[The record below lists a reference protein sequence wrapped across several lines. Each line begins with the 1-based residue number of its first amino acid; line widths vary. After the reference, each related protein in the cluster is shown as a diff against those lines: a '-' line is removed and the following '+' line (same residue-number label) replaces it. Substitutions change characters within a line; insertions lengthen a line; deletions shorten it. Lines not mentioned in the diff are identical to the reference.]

1 MTQYYIGDNSWFIGK
16 WSKFDDNVFT
26 PYPLAEKVVNLLSWT
41 DKDYLNFMNSKNLG
55 IIDMGAKLGNLLVA
69 FARRATQAIENTD
82 YSATKKDTLFKN
94 LRNKLWALPA
104 TSVTA
109 FYMETLYQ
117 DNGWNRDNILYPK
130 NSGQSNSFGLDI
142 VRLAKIY
149 HDNPGR
155 IDDNG
160 NHNLPQKERNT
171 WDKHFTNITEMQGL
185 GDVPAEEI
193 MSMVT
198 LLSSGGFDIAVGNPQ
213 YQNAEAGD
221 GTGATATYHYFMQAA
236 QIAADTVSLIYPSRW
251 LTGGRGEGIEAFRT
265 NELNSENY
273 VSFVLD
279 PNPDIFD
286 TITVEGG
293 INYFVWEKDRTGTTQ
308 YFYGE
313 EKPEERSTLLN
324 NKTAFIREPRF
335 SEILD
340 KVSPQ
345 QVMKPN
351 TRYYGEHLHSEPK
364 VKNLIEAVTEN
375 TKTATV
381 YYSGSSGGINIAQVP
396 ANSTPRTLDGYKVFV
411 SVTAHARQDSLR
423 RPNRILLG
431 EPGEIC
437 SSSYAVVPDL
447 PTKNAAQNLL
457 RYMKTDFATFL
468 LGIITPTQHAYSKVY
483 RLIPEIN
490 PVNGEIL
497 DHPGTFLDFK
507 KDLDE
512 QLFEIYDFS
521 EEQQQTITQS
531 IRAWR
536 DKDSVTADGMY

>member
-26 PYPLAEKVVNLLSWT
+26 PYPLAEKVVNLLSWK
-41 DKDYLNFMNSKNLG
+41 DKDYLDFIGSTNLG

-69 FARRATQAIENTD
+69 FARRATKAIENTD

-117 DNGWNRDNILYPK
+117 DNGWNRENILYPK

-171 WDKHFTNITEMQGL
+171 WDKHFTNITEMQGF

-375 TKTATV
+375 TETATV
-381 YYSGSSGGINIAQVP
+381 YYSGNSGGINIAQVP
-396 ANSTPRTLDGYKVFV
+396 ANATIKTLDGYKVFV

-423 RPNRILLG
+423 RPNRIFLG

-437 SSSYAVVPDL
+437 SSSYAVLPDL

-512 QLFEIYDFS
+512 QLFEIYNFS

-536 DKDSVTADGMY
+536 DKDSVTADGLY